1 MIGDAVSKGMDER
14 SFIEGKQADALRLLR
29 VGDVD
34 SALDGYDRLRLND
47 EVDKM
52 VDPKLL
58 VDFYRLVLSVD
69 GLTERQEAK
78 AAVFRESWRPAYKAA
93 VKRLGEEI
101 EEAAPTRVPEPA
113 SADTID
119 WRYVE
124 ASKLA
129 GKPAH
134 VSLRGYGF
142 EKYGVIAGTLGL
154 DADTG
159 DVIVKPYESDGFP
172 AGAYFPVGKVNGRGY
187 LKKYDVVQSMNVWR
201 DEPDGFHKTLDVA
214 PMPEDKIMVGEAYDG
229 AGGDGDVDAT
239 ADEQDEDGAAEDA
252 GPVAQP
258 QFDDLDLGCV
268 DAGDYGRGLATTVS
282 EEDVD
287 DPGLADLLHRHSY
300 FDSLPMRALWEKPD
314 ASRGPLS
321 EDEITEVINDLSKDP
336 EVQKRLTELADSADE
351 LASAEDPQQD
361 EEATAD
367 GETTAESETHRPD
380 CSSDDAAH
388 TGATATADSAGKRR
402 PSMASTAQPT
412 IPAVCWLVAARLPDG
427 SMDCSLPA
435 MVATALGRTLTII
448 DAGNCMTGWTP
459 ESHDDGTC
467 SIPTWEANALAG
479 AAVIAVTNLDV
490 DTDDVDQAAA
500 RALLSSRKITW
511 ADGRTVTLH
520 DDTLLFAVM
529 EPNKIEA
536 AKTAVEGK
544 VD

>member
-1 MIGDAVSKGMDER
+1 MDER

-29 VGDVD
+29 AGDVD
-34 SALDGYDRLRLND
+34 PALDGYDKLRLND

-58 VDFYRLVLSVD
+58 VDFYRLVLRVD

-93 VKRLGEEI
+93 VKRLGEET
-101 EEAAPTRVPEPA
+101 EEDAPTRVPEPA
-113 SADTID
+113 SADVID
-119 WRYVE
+119 WRRVE

-134 VSLRGYGF
+134 VSLRGYSF

-159 DVIVKPYESDGFP
+159 DVIVKPYEADGFP

-187 LKKYDVVQSMNVWR
+187 LKKYDVVQSMDVWR

-229 AGGDGDVDAT
+229 DGGGDGGADAT

-252 GPVAQP
+252 GPVARP

-268 DAGDYGRGLATTVS
+268 DTGDDGRGLATTVS

-336 EVQKRLTELADSADE
+336 EVQKRLTGLADKADE
-351 LASAEDPQQD
+351 PASAEDQQQD
-361 EEATAD
+361 EEAPSD
-367 GETTAESETHRPD
+367 GETTAERETHRPD
-380 CSSDDAAH
+380 GSSDDAVH
-388 TGATATADSAGKRR
+388 TGATAAADSVGKCS
-402 PSMASTAQPT
+402 PSMASTVQPT
-412 IPAVCWLVAARLPDG
+412 IPTVGWLAAARLPDG
-427 SMDCSLPA
+427 SMDCSQPA
-435 MVATALGRTLTII
+435 MIATALGRTLTII

-459 ESHDDGTC
+459 ESQSDGTC
-467 SIPTWEANALAG
+467 SIPTWEADALAG
-479 AAVIAVTNLDV
+479 AAVLAITNLDV

-529 EPNKIEA
+529 EPSKIEA
-536 AKTAVEGK
+536 AKAAVEGK
-544 VD
+544 AD

>member
-1 MIGDAVSKGMDER
+1 MDER
-14 SFIEGKQADALRLLR
+14 SFIESKQADALRLLR
-29 VGDVD
+29 SGDVD
-34 SALDGYDRLRLND
+34 SALDGYDKLRLND
-47 EVDKM
+47 EVDNM

-78 AAVFRESWRPAYKAA
+78 ADVFRESWRPAYKAA
-93 VKRLGEEI
+93 VERLGEEV
-101 EEAAPTRVPEPA
+101 EDGAPTRVPEPA
-113 SADTID
+113 SADAID
-119 WRYVE
+119 WRHVE

-134 VSLRGYGF
+134 VSLRGYSF

-159 DVIVKPYESDGFP
+159 DVIVKPYEADGFP

-187 LKKYDVVQSMNVWR
+187 LKKYDVVQSMDVWR

-214 PMPEDKIMVGEAYDG
+214 PMHEDEIMVGEAYDG
-229 AGGDGDVDAT
+229 ADGDGHADAT
-239 ADEQDEDGAAEDA
+239 ADEQGEDGAAEDA
-252 GPVAQP
+252 SPVARP
-258 QFDDLDLGCV
+258 QSDDLDLGYG
-268 DAGDYGRGLATTVS
+268 DAGDDGRGLATTVS

-287 DPGLADLLHRHSY
+287 DPGLADLLHRHGY
-300 FDSLPMRALWEKPD
+300 FDSLPMRVLWDKPD

-321 EDEITEVINDLSKDP
+321 EDEITEVINDLSADP
-336 EVQKRLTELADSADE
+336 EVQKRLAGLADSADE

-361 EEATAD
+361 EEAPSD
-367 GETTAESETHRPD
+367 GEVTAEREAHRPD
-380 CSSDDAAH
+380 GSSGDSVH
-388 TGATATADSAGKRR
+388 TGATATADSAGKRS

-412 IPAVCWLVAARLPDG
+412 IPTVGWLAAARLPDG
-427 SMDCSLPA
+427 SMDCSQPA
-435 MVATALGRTLTII
+435 MIATALGRTLAII

-459 ESHDDGTC
+459 ESQSDGTC
-467 SIPTWEANALAG
+467 SIPTWEADALAG
-479 AAVIAVTNLDV
+479 AAVLAVTNLDV

-500 RALLSSRKITW
+500 RALLASRKITW

-529 EPNKIEA
+529 EPGKIEA